1 MGRALSGR
9 RRQAAALLAVVVVA
23 LSAPS
28 PATAVG
34 PGPVSSGLRS
44 AGSEATGATRED
56 GTIKGPGAAP
66 AEAGA
71 SIIVASPLPAKV
83 LRIGP
88 SVTDSL
94 KKRTSTWTV
103 SLASPHTS
111 RRPSVSR

>member
-56 GTIKGPGAAP
+56 GTIKGLGPAP

-71 SIIVASPLPAKV
+71 NTIVGDVPTTATPDIVDGQVK
-83 LRIGP
+83 IGRAH
-88 SVTDSL
+88 V
-94 KKRTSTWTV
+94 
-103 SLASPHTS
+103 
-111 RRPSVSR
+111 